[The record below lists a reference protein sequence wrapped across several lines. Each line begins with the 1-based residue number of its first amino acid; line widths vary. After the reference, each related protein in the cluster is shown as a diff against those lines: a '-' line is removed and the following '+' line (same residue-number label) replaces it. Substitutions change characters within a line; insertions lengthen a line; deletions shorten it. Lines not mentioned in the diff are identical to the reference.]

1 MRVIET
7 PNTDQCNKGL
17 VVCAMDEPGAG
28 GANHRYEVR
37 TREGTTCINF
47 QNGPVKE
54 SGPNGLTNEV
64 LLAIVADRLQS
75 FQAGPCACKE
85 NDEAA
90 NAVQAALNVLE
101 SRSQRRIDA
110 GVEGT
115 SEPAEG
121 DYNATRAPTSMWFPS
136 LRTPRRRLPSRRRR
150 PRRRP
155 PLPIRARR
163 SRLPSASPVPVDG

>member
-64 LLAIVADRLQS
+64 LLAIVKDRLEKFQS
-75 FQAGPCACKE
+75 GPCACDE
-85 NDEAA
+85 NEK
-90 NAVQAALNVLE
+90 ALDGVLGALRSLE

-121 DYNATRAPTSMWFPS
+121 DYNADPAADINVVPEPEDAKEKAPEQAEEVPKKKV
-136 LRTPRRRLPSRRRR
+136 
-150 PRRRP
+150 
-155 PLPIRARR
+155 
-163 SRLPSASPVPVDG
+163 ASTKGKKK